1 MYFIFLLSQN
11 IIILIHVNL
20 QCLQL
25 SQGHGDIETRVRH
38 SHGAGTGVSGV
49 AVFGRALGDDLL
61 VVLYERRFAGLPR
74 NATMGQFAIIT
85 YLDTELH
92 GGWS

>member
-1 MYFIFLLSQN
+1 MQR
-11 IIILIHVNL
+11 
-20 QCLQL
+20 LQL
-25 SQGHGDIETRVRH
+25 SQGHGDIETGVRH
-38 SHGAGTGVSGV
+38 SHGAGAGVSGV
-49 AVFGRALGDDLL
+49 AVLGRALGNDLL
-61 VVLYERRFAGLPR
+61 VVLYEGKLAGLPR